1 MGIVDKIFGRRDSK
15 QANDHSDVQDL
26 KQIKALISALTDD
39 AAYKDA
45 QKMLVKIGEPAVEP
59 LIETLHSE
67 NEDILWWAAR
77 TLGSIGDDRAVGP
90 LIQLYENPPSAR
102 IRTAAGLSLGKL
114 GDPHAIPELV
124 EQLQISNFITEVKSM
139 LLAFGPAAVE
149 QIIAFIQQK
158 DETGSLAGVAN
169 AIEMLG
175 NIGDPRAEE
184 ILRDHTSSEKY
195 PENINNLAAQALAK
209 LGLKIE
215 ISQDEIGKLKIGLLS
230 NDYDIRKTT
239 LDRARSAASSIDDP
253 EFHTALQASEKIRF
267 AYDMQVQAA
276 VNTKPIQACLYAI
289 ELEPCFSAAYACL
302 SYLYRQY
309 TTEKHKAVEW
319 IQKAIEID
327 PGNMQA
333 WTEMGM
339 VYVAL
344 GDVPAAVRAF
354 HHQISIAPSQRNLEP
369 HCRMAA
375 VYRKLNMP
383 NDLAKVLAYQ
393 SSQGVGLDPAAEREW
408 EQMVMATDKALLK
421 QAIDGNI

>member
-1 MGIVDKIFGRRDSK
+1 MSILKNIFGWQNNQNAEDHPDVHDLRQIRSLIAALSDRDV
-15 QANDHSDVQDL
+15 SDE
-26 KQIKALISALTDD
+26 
-39 AAYKDA
+39 A
-45 QKMLVKIGEPAVEP
+45 QKTLVKIGEPAVIP
-59 LIETLHSE
+59 LIEALQSDNE
-67 NEDILWWAAR
+67 NVLWWAAR
-77 TLGSIGDDRAVGP
+77 TLGSIGDSRAVAP
-90 LIQLYENPPSAR
+90 LIKLYEDPPSAR
-102 IRTAAGLSLGKL
+102 IRMAAGLSLGKL

-124 EQLQISNFITEVKSM
+124 ELLQITNFITEVKSM
-139 LLAFGPAAVE
+139 LLAFGPAAVD

-215 ISQDEIGKLKIGLLS
+215 ISQDEIGKIKIGLLS
-230 NDYDIRKTT
+230 NDYDIRKNT

-253 EFHTALQASEKIRF
+253 EFHRALQASEKVRF
-267 AYDMQVQAA
+267 AYDMQVQTA
-276 VNTKPIQACLYAI
+276 VNTKPIQACLDAI
-289 ELEPCFSAAYACL
+289 ELEPHFSAAYICL

-309 TTEKHKAVEW
+309 TNEKHKAVEW
-319 IQKAIEID
+319 IEKAIEID

-344 GDVPAAVRAF
+344 GDVPGAAHAF
-354 HHQISIAPSQRNLEP
+354 HHLISVAPSQRNLEP
-369 HCRMAA
+369 HCRMTA